1 MNVTELLKE
10 KGVKPTVHR
19 VEILEYLMNTY
30 SHPTADE
37 IYYHFKKGQKL
48 AVISRATVYNT
59 LKALADAGLIS
70 IIITPDAIRYDFVR
84 KNHHHFYCTNC
95 KTIYDVELEV
105 ELPEIKSI
113 DNHEVHH
120 VQLTLVGICEKCK
133 TNQEI

>member
-1 MNVTELLKE
+1 VNVTELLKE

-37 IYYHFKKGQKL
+37 IYYHFKKEQKL

-59 LKALADAGLIS
+59 LKALADAGLVS

-95 KTIYDVELEV
+95 KTVYDVELEV
-105 ELPEIKSI
+105 ELPEIKSV
-113 DNHEVHH
+113 DSHEVHH

-133 TNQEI
+133 TNQEV